1 MCNTWVEIDLKIL
14 SDNISLLKR
23 STVPG
28 VEIIFVVKANA
39 YGHGMAVVAEH
50 AFKNGVKW
58 FAVAHAE
65 EAVRLHKCLPEAKI
79 IVLGGVTPNEV
90 LEFMGKNIF
99 PVIIGVEHAR
109 SLADKALSRGSI
121 LECHA
126 KIDTGMGRLGFGWE
140 TAAQAICQ
148 LDGELGLKITG
159 IYSHFASACSG
170 KTFATIQAA
179 RFFKVIK
186 SCENRGM
193 KLFRHISN
201 SGGISENPAWDM
213 DAVRP
218 GIALYGYS
226 PGSKI
231 QVKRNIKTKPFL
243 QWKTS
248 IVQLKKVPAGFP
260 VSYDGTFI
268 TPRETHL
275 ATINAGYADGYFRA
289 LSNKGSVIIND
300 VKCRIVG
307 RVTMNL
313 SIVDLG
319 PDDIAEEGSEVILLG
334 SSDGQSIWADEI
346 AELCGTIPYEI
357 LTSIK
362 TNDRR
367 IKNNN

>member
-1 MCNTWVEIDLKIL
+1 MCNTWVEIDQEIL
-14 SDNISLLKR
+14 SDNISLLKK
-23 STVPG
+23 STVSG

-50 AFKNGVKW
+50 AFKNSVEW

-65 EAVRLHKCLPEAKI
+65 EAVRLHKCLPKAKI
-79 IVLGGVTPNEV
+79 IVLGVVTPNEV
-90 LEFMGKNIF
+90 LEVIGKNIF

-109 SLADKALSRGSI
+109 SLAAKALSRGSV
-121 LECHA
+121 LQCHA

-148 LDGELGLKITG
+148 LDGEAGLKITG
-159 IYSHFASACSG
+159 ICSHFSSACSG
-170 KTFATIQAA
+170 KKFATIQAA
-179 RFFKVIK
+179 HFFKVIE
-186 SCENRGM
+186 SCEKMGM

-201 SGGISENPAWDM
+201 SGGIIENPAWDM
-213 DAVRP
+213 DAIRP

-226 PGSKI
+226 PRSQLQI
-231 QVKRNIKTKPFL
+231 KRNLKTKPFL

-248 IVQLKKVPAGFP
+248 IVQIKKVPAGFP

-268 TPRETHL
+268 TRRETHL
-275 ATINAGYADGYFRA
+275 ATINVGYADGYFRS

-300 VKCRIVG
+300 VKCRIIG

-319 PDDIAEEGSEVILLG
+319 PDHIAEVGNEVILLG

-346 AELCGTIPYEI
+346 AELCETIPYEI

-367 IKNNN
+367 IKK